1 MALLETFLDPAACSL
16 PSNIATIPAPGSEWA
31 FHQRWDRW
39 MIDPK
44 SRGGAFPRIQG
55 MPGPAPGSGAVF
67 ELSWELFGELARA
80 LALRVYREF
89 DPDIIIGIATAGVI
103 PAAVIADILQVDFY
117 SMKISRNIE
126 GKRTSEE
133 PVLLSTAPIQAA
145 GKRVLIV
152 DEITTSG
159 DTLRIALAAV
169 RDVLPA
175 VVRTATCFSR
185 PTGYRP
191 DFHGMETDDLI
202 VFPWD
207 RQIIEDGEF
216 VVHPSYRDRIS

>member
-1 MALLETFLDPAACSL
+1 
-16 PSNIATIPAPGSEWA
+16 
-31 FHQRWDRW
+31 
-39 MIDPK
+39 
-44 SRGGAFPRIQG
+44 